1 MAEQF
6 ADLIERSAFSK
17 QIGGQCVAE
26 EMCTFA
32 SGVDARA
39 DQRPPD
45 DGGDC
50 DGVRETMN
58 GRSMSKEYMTT
69 HTARTTRPQVDC
81 NRFTDVSWQR

>member
-6 ADLIERSAFSK
+6 ADLVERSAFSK

-32 SGVDARA
+32 SGVDASA

-45 DGGDC
+45 DCGN
-50 DGVRETMN
+50 ETVMECAKPRI
-58 GRSMSKEYMTT
+58 G
-69 HTARTTRPQVDC
+69 ARCRRKT
-81 NRFTDVSWQR
+81 